1 MIVNSS
7 ELPAQ
12 STNKKTIF
20 ETVIGIFRRKNEY

>member
-12 STNKKTIF
+12 STNKKPIF
-20 ETVIGIFRRKNEY
+20 ETVIGIFRSKNEH

>member
-20 ETVIGIFRRKNEY
+20 ETVIGIFRRKK